1 MKFPVDLL
9 ADVSLAELERSAHN
23 YMNNLLY
30 SNPDSPEHLTT
41 SASTKVIIDISS
53 VGFIPLYGSD
63 DTWKILALFSPSDP
77 FIAVGLYLLDRW
89 WAVEDILKTADPAR
103 DGVLEVETVGDRI
116 VLYILNRVI
125 YRGKEMTSDEL
136 PFLCHGKKDYA
147 KIVWNNGE
155 AVGFYSVKPSGTICN
170 SFSVRTYQLSVM
182 DSIFVRKCQRR
193 KGFGLQMLV
202 DFVLSFKEESL
213 GLRYPVTKSMY
224 KVCEKYL
231 CQYPGDADLLWEV
244 ESIGGPKQRTNI
256 ARKIMAI
263 DISVSKSLSFSEESL
278 LTPDV
283 AEKVLKETT
292 AVECSVET
300 MEEVTVLRATKEIDD
315 VPVVSQRRSS
325 HTKQRITGE
334 KMKEDKSEKT
344 IRIEEIEA
352 ETPRKERV
360 SVQRKT
366 ELHYSQELEQTEV
379 LLSVFKEKAGDVVDT
394 VPEGGP
400 TMRSNKPATVLTSGD
415 LAEDHVTSATMT
427 EEQHV
432 EDDATQDLINKSH
445 DSQITVENVA
455 SETQEA
461 EVCEKEEEADIPFR
475 GDAEENILP
484 VELDEEMSRK
494 DEETPANDEQVQGGY
509 EEGKTVIESRVLRS
523 GKKTVRATARIKT
536 TKRQDGEQ
544 EEEADGVNTKGDKP
558 AEDGV
563 LREGRRSAA
572 TTRQQSKQAQEETTV
587 SEEIQVDKTKA
598 VLEEA
603 EEIKET
609 RDQKNNDNNEEE
621 AAAWKNENPEPEVAI
636 EQVEALEGVSLREQ
650 DTAEEEQSTASVTC
664 ADREEVASIQECAEE
679 TPDEGKVPSEED
691 AVADETTTVHQ
702 AADEAE
708 EESTAA
714 KEIHIA
720 ETKDS
725 ITEEIEEKD
734 GEDDASQKDDTED
747 TLNTNV
753 ENVSDEIEAPALESR
768 VLRGGGKLV
777 TTTPVSKTTTCGH
790 KQSAQVEMLVEKSAD
805 TDELAVETRI
815 LRKGRRSAPATSRR
829 KSKRARIQ
837 CQPEEQSDEETVSA
851 QEMEGEEGE
860 VGQESPEKTG
870 EKAEEGGK
878 IMEMEIKP
886 SNDAEQGE
894 AESAPGEVEDSIL
907 PKSAPDSTV
916 FSLSE
921 EEAAPS
927 AEEQQNEEMV
937 CPVSGLQGLTVV
949 LVDMKENVEVHKETA
964 ATEEA
969 VPVEKIA
976 DEAEEEQSEE
986 TMKQEKTMPE
996 EQFHD
1001 SSMEIEK
1008 NEIVEEE
1015 GLEEKVEDAVIM
1027 EDTGEGSAEETG
1039 GENNTKS
1046 DDEQNS
1052 TVNESRTPRGRKK
1065 QVTAPTGHESV
1076 RVLRSGRKS
1085 VLVTQTCTRKNT
1097 HKQIQKEE
1105 SEEGEESPAAEGS
1118 DPEEE
1123 EEEAEQTSVID
1134 QEKGEIIENDASQQE
1149 ENPAAEMDME
1159 NMNTVAEEAVTQDV
1173 PVVGKADSTETITDE
1188 DAEALV
1194 GKADEGMT
1202 SDVVEKEAAT
1212 GPETVE
1218 AEESTSEVEETAA
1231 GENSEN
1237 KLLTSNDDHKEE
1249 TPVIESRVLR
1259 SGTPKITATPQK
1271 ATRSRK
1277 KADEHEAKNT
1287 KKEKSAVTPI
1297 IPRCGRKSAN
1307 APPKDE
1313 SRRTYKQV
1321 QEEGQKGEDEPEGLE
1336 TTGLGDELNATQEP
1350 VVEKTDE
1357 EIEGENLK
1365 EIEKHKVEAA
1375 SEKIEYLE
1383 LSVGV
1388 EEGKAVED
1396 EQAVTEEG
1404 TIPVTEEENI
1414 ATVTAA
1420 AGVLVQEEETDTLL
1434 LNPATDSAIFS
1445 LNGEEA
1451 APSSK
1456 KQQSVEMVSQA
1467 FGLQRL
1473 TVVLVDMKKNVEV
1486 HKETA
1491 ATEEAVPVEK
1501 IADEAEEE
1509 QSEETMKQE
1518 KTMPEEQFHDSSMEI
1533 EKNEIVEEEG
1543 LEEKVEDAVIME
1555 DTGEGSA
1562 EETGG
1567 ENNAK
1572 SDDEQ
1577 NSTVNESRTPRGRKK
1592 QVTAP
1597 TGHESVRVLRSGRKS
1612 VLVTQTCTR
1621 KNTHKQIQ
1629 KEESEEGEES
1639 PAAEGSDPEEEEEE
1653 AEQTSVIDQEKGEI
1667 IENDASQQEENP
1679 AAEMD
1684 MENMNTVAEEAVTQD
1699 VPVVGKADST
1709 ETITDE
1715 DAEALVGKADEGMTS
1730 DVVEKEAATGPE
1742 TVEAEESTSEVEETA
1757 AGENSENKLLTSN
1770 DDHKE
1775 ETPVIE
1781 SRVLRSGK
1789 KIVRAT
1795 MRIKTTKR
1803 QDDEQEEEADGVNTK
1818 GDKPAE
1824 DGVVRE
1830 GRRSAATTRQQMEET
1845 TVTEEIQVDKTKA
1858 VLEEAEEIKETRDR
1872 KNDDNNEEE
1881 AAVQKHE
1888 NPEPEV
1894 EIEQVEALEGVSL
1907 REQDTAEEEQSTA
1920 SVTCADREEVAS
1932 IQECAE
1938 ETPDEGKVPSE
1949 EDAVADETTTVH
1961 QAADEAEEES
1971 TAAKE
1976 IHIAETKDSITE
1988 EIEEKDGEDD
1998 ASQKDDTED
2007 TLNTNVE
2014 NVSDEIE
2021 APAVES
2027 RVLRGGG
2034 KLVTTTP
2041 VSKTTKRGHKQSAQ
2055 VEMLVEKSADTDE
2068 LAVET
2073 RILRKGRR
2081 SAPATSRRKSKRARI
2096 QCQPEEQ
2103 SDEETVSAQE
2113 MEGEEGEVGQESP
2126 EKTGE
2131 KAEEGGKIME
2141 MEIKPSNDAEQG
2153 ESAPG
2158 GEYVVADTEQ
2168 MKDSMIEETAVI
2180 EGDRGDNSKTD
2191 LVETDIIQISSAEVE
2206 ETNSV
2211 GEEGITNIEKST
2223 PVTEVVSDTAI
2234 AEEEAEDE
2242 CAHEVA
2248 EEDAPAATT
2257 MSLRSKTN
2265 TSHPRLT
2272 RRSRGQKT
2280 QEPVETKPQQMEEE
2294 NLEDVETQEVPPM
2307 TDNSPEQREQ
2317 KEEQTEAEEMS
2328 ATGHEAGEDIAE
2340 YIDKETSDS
2349 RVVESLGDDTQSV
2362 DKEVEEKVES
2372 DEDKDNMT
2380 DDFSDNQ
2387 HIKKL
2392 KDGSEE
2398 ENLENAVKAGET
2410 GSILNSTLDIDEE
2423 VETQSVTQKQENDE
2437 QNMSEEEMESI
2448 LIGKRVLRSRIV
2460 PSVIITPQS
2469 KSRRRSTKVQ
2479 IAEESSSDEETSPQ
2493 SSKRRSLRK
2502 RKSTDVTPAHKFKRS
2517 SRVQEVLQ

>member
-366 ELHYSQELEQTEV
+366 ELHDSQELEQTEV
-379 LLSVFKEKAGDVVDT
+379 SLSVFKEKAGDVVDT

-461 EVCEKEEEADIPFR
+461 EVCEKEEEADIPF
-475 GDAEENILP
+475 GEDAEENILP

-494 DEETPANDEQVQGGY
+494 DEETPANEEQVQGGY

-609 RDQKNNDNNEEE
+609 RDRKNEDNNEEE
-621 AAAWKNENPEPEVAI
+621 AAAWKNENPEPEVEI
-636 EQVEALEGVSLREQ
+636 EQVEVVEGVSLREQ
-650 DTAEEEQSTASVTC
+650 DTAEEEPSTASVTC

-753 ENVSDEIEAPALESR
+753 ENISDEIEALAVESR

-777 TTTPVSKTTTCGH
+777 TTTPVSKTTTRGH

-805 TDELAVETRI
+805 TDEMAVETRI

-851 QEMEGEEGE
+851 EEMEGEEGE

-937 CPVSGLQGLTVV
+937 CPISGLQGLNVV

-1001 SSMEIEK
+1001 ASMEIEK
-1008 NEIVEEE
+1008 TEIVEEE

-1052 TVNESRTPRGRKK
+1052 TVNETGTPRGRKK
-1065 QVTAPTGHESV
+1065 QITAPTGHESV

-1085 VLVTQTCTRKNT
+1085 VLVIQTCTRKST

-1123 EEEAEQTSVID
+1123 EEEEAELTSVID

-1149 ENPAAEMDME
+1149 ESPAAEMDIE
-1159 NMNTVAEEAVTQDV
+1159 NMNTVAEETVTQDV

-1249 TPVIESRVLR
+1249 TPVIESRVL
-1259 SGTPKITATPQK
+1259 K
-1271 ATRSRK
+1271 
-1277 KADEHEAKNT
+1277 
-1287 KKEKSAVTPI
+1287 
-1297 IPRCGRKSAN
+1297 
-1307 APPKDE
+1307 
-1313 SRRTYKQV
+1313 
-1321 QEEGQKGEDEPEGLE
+1321 
-1336 TTGLGDELNATQEP
+1336 
-1350 VVEKTDE
+1350 
-1357 EIEGENLK
+1357 
-1365 EIEKHKVEAA
+1365 
-1375 SEKIEYLE
+1375 
-1383 LSVGV
+1383 
-1388 EEGKAVED
+1388 
-1396 EQAVTEEG
+1396 
-1404 TIPVTEEENI
+1404 
-1414 ATVTAA
+1414 
-1420 AGVLVQEEETDTLL
+1420 
-1434 LNPATDSAIFS
+1434 
-1445 LNGEEA
+1445 
-1451 APSSK
+1451 
-1456 KQQSVEMVSQA
+1456 
-1467 FGLQRL
+1467 
-1473 TVVLVDMKKNVEV
+1473 
-1486 HKETA
+1486 
-1491 ATEEAVPVEK
+1491 
-1501 IADEAEEE
+1501 
-1509 QSEETMKQE
+1509 
-1518 KTMPEEQFHDSSMEI
+1518 
-1533 EKNEIVEEEG
+1533 
-1543 LEEKVEDAVIME
+1543 
-1555 DTGEGSA
+1555 
-1562 EETGG
+1562 
-1567 ENNAK
+1567 
-1572 SDDEQ
+1572 
-1577 NSTVNESRTPRGRKK
+1577 
-1592 QVTAP
+1592 
-1597 TGHESVRVLRSGRKS
+1597 
-1612 VLVTQTCTR
+1612 
-1621 KNTHKQIQ
+1621 
-1629 KEESEEGEES
+1629 
-1639 PAAEGSDPEEEEEE
+1639 
-1653 AEQTSVIDQEKGEI
+1653 
-1667 IENDASQQEENP
+1667 
-1679 AAEMD
+1679 
-1684 MENMNTVAEEAVTQD
+1684 
-1699 VPVVGKADST
+1699 
-1709 ETITDE
+1709 
-1715 DAEALVGKADEGMTS
+1715 
-1730 DVVEKEAATGPE
+1730 
-1742 TVEAEESTSEVEETA
+1742 
-1757 AGENSENKLLTSN
+1757 
-1770 DDHKE
+1770 
-1775 ETPVIE
+1775 
-1781 SRVLRSGK
+1781 SGK

-1795 MRIKTTKR
+1795 TRIKTTKR

-1949 EDAVADETTTVH
+1949 EDAVADETTVH

-2141 MEIKPSNDAEQG
+2141 MEIKPSNDAEQR

-2398 ENLENAVKAGET
+2398 ENLENAVKAGQM